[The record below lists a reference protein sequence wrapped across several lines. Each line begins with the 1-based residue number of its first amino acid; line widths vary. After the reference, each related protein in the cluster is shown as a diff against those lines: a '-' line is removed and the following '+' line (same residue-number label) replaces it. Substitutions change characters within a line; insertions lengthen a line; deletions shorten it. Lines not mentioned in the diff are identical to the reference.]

1 MFHKIMFI
9 NKKTQFCL
17 TRKKSNNLIH
27 IHIFHKLLFFNF
39 LVKSFLR
46 KKNCSK
52 LCVDRGTTGPENIW
66 LAGVDELSGG
76 SCWKAFLLIRR
87 HVFLCGCSTMI
98 WHVSQEKLNPLQDRV
113 TCLWRQVPV
122 LITITFHNGW
132 PANSLLVLAVS
143 IWISRKVQ
151 RHTPWLTAEKGERK
165 STKYLRANVIVICF
179 LRSNAIAT

>member
-52 LCVDRGTTGPENIW
+52 LCGPWNHWAWKYKTGRRRWSERWLLLESLSFNQKTRVSLRVQHHDLTCFTGEIKPTTRQSHVLVTTGARVDHYHFPQR
-66 LAGVDELSGG
+66 LAGEFSPSPRSIDLDLTESAEAHSLTD
-76 SCWKAFLLIRR
+76 RR
-87 HVFLCGCSTMI
+87 EEGKKINKIFKS
-98 WHVSQEKLNPLQDRV
+98 E
-113 TCLWRQVPV
+113 
-122 LITITFHNGW
+122 
-132 PANSLLVLAVS
+132 
-143 IWISRKVQ
+143 
-151 RHTPWLTAEKGERK
+151 RHCNL
-165 STKYLRANVIVICF
+165 F
-179 LRSNAIAT
+179 F